1 MGSSKNLTR
10 ITGWLVFAIALTVYF
25 FSAERT
31 GSLWDCG
38 EFILGAYKLQVVH
51 PPGAPLFLLVGRLF
65 AWVGSFF
72 SSDPANIAFAVNLM
86 SSTCTAFAAAFIAW
100 TCMDLT
106 KLSFVGRDGQ
116 MDQGQSWATAGA
128 GLVAGLTTAFCTS
141 IWFSAVEGEVYAMST
156 FFTTLTLWS
165 TVKWYSLPDNP
176 NNDRWLLFTVYA
188 GGLSIGVHL
197 LSLLTFPALGLF
209 YYFKKYKQH
218 NFLGMALAAGGGVV
232 VLGVIQKLIIV
243 GIPVMWS
250 KFELLMVNGMGL
262 PFHSGLVPTILI
274 VSGAI
279 VFGLNYAHKKGN
291 QLLQLIVMAAALVV
305 ISFSTLGVVVVRANA
320 STPVNMNAPSDAM
333 RLIPYLN
340 REQYGERALLYGP
353 NFSARYTD
361 LDDSEDRYGRVGNRY
376 EIVDQKISL
385 EYSSK
390 DKKLFPRM
398 GDGSQGRPRLYKR
411 WMGLNPDGPL
421 PANRPNFADNIGFF
435 VRYQLGWM
443 YWRYFMWNFSGRQN
457 GDQGYE
463 PWDKSS
469 GHWISGIG
477 FLDSMRLGDQS
488 ELPATERDNKA
499 RNTYFMIPFLF
510 GLIGMFFHFKKRN
523 NEALALMALFIITG
537 IGIIVYSNQPPRE
550 PRERDYVLVGS
561 FFTYA
566 IWVGMAVASLFNL
579 LRERAKQ
586 SGPVAAIV
594 ASLAVLSAPL
604 LMGFQN
610 YDDQSRM
617 HHTGSR
623 DYASNFLNSCAPNAI
638 IFTYGDNDTY
648 PLWYAQEVENIRRDV
663 RVVNLSLIA
672 VDWYIDLLRRK
683 QNESPALKLTI
694 PSEAYRGNKRNQV
707 LYNPYAQSSNANKAA
722 SLDQFLRMIAQPREV
737 PLQGGRK
744 LEGFYETKNV
754 FIPVDRQA
762 ALASGA
768 VTLADSNK
776 IVSRIP
782 LNLTNKDQMLKDE
795 IAILDVIGSNLWER
809 PIYFSVTCRR
819 EKLMGLDNYMQLEGL
834 GLRIVPVRSE
844 GENIYGMIGLGRVN
858 KDAYYENV
866 MEKFRWGNFD
876 KEDLFVDNS
885 YMPSI
890 QSLQLGMRRVSFEL
904 LRDGDKDKAMALVDR
919 YFESFPHK
927 NFPYD
932 YRTMMMLDVLYQ
944 ANEYQKAKPHMEI
957 LASETL
963 DYLEYYSSIIDN
975 KNFQASF
982 GDQYSLRNRDM
993 ERLLEEA
1000 QRQND
1005 TEFMEKWG
1013 PLFAPYRAST
1023 TPNQGLDGLQQ
1034 INQ

>member
-65 AWVGSFF
+65 AWVGSLF

-106 KLSFVGRDGQ
+106 KLSFVGRDGE

-128 GLVAGLTTAFCTS
+128 GLIAGLTTAFCTS

-165 TVKWYSLPDNP
+165 TVKWYSLPDTP
-176 NNDRWLLFTVYA
+176 DSDRWLLFTVYA

-209 YYFKKYKQH
+209 YYFKKYKKH
-218 NFLGMALAAGGGVV
+218 NLLGMALAAGGGVV

-243 GIPVMWS
+243 GIPVLWS
-250 KFELLMVNGMGL
+250 KLELLMVNGMGL
-262 PFHSGLVPTILI
+262 PFHSGLIPTILL
-274 VSGAI
+274 VGGAI
-279 VFGLNYAHKKGN
+279 AFGLNYAHKKGN

-385 EYSSK
+385 KYANK
-390 DKKLFPRM
+390 DKILFPRM

-411 WMGLNPDGPL
+411 WMGLNADGPL
-421 PANRPNFADNIGFF
+421 PGNRPNFADNIGFF

-477 FLDSMRLGDQS
+477 FLDNMRLGDQS
-488 ELPATERDNKA
+488 ELPVTERDNKA

-523 NEALALMALFIITG
+523 NEAMALMALFIITG

-566 IWVGMAVASLFNL
+566 IWVGMAAAALFNL

-617 HHTGSR
+617 HHTGAR

-737 PLQGGRK
+737 PLQGGRT

-762 ALASGA
+762 ALNSGA

-782 LNLTNKDQMLKDE
+782 LNLANKDQMLKDE

-975 KNFQASF
+975 KNFQTSF

-993 ERLLEEA
+993 ERLMEEA

-1005 TEFMEKWG
+1005 TEFLQKWE
-1013 PLFAPYRAST
+1013 PLFAPYRVSA

>member
-1 MGSSKNLTR
+1 MGSSKQLFR
-10 ITGWLVFAIALTVYF
+10 ITGWVVFAIALTVYF

-65 AWVGSFF
+65 AWIGSIF
-72 SSDPANIAFAVNLM
+72 SDDPANIAFAVNMM

-100 TCMDLT
+100 VTMDLT
-106 KLSFVGRDGQ
+106 KLSFVGRDEEL
-116 MDQGQSWATAGA
+116 DQGQSLATAGA
-128 GLVAGLTTAFCTS
+128 GLIAGLTTAFATS

-165 TVKWYSLPDNP
+165 TVKWYSLPDTP
-176 NNDRWLLFTVYA
+176 DNDRWLLFTVYA

-209 YYFKKYKQH
+209 YYFKKYKNH
-218 NFLGMALAAGGGVV
+218 NLLGMAAAAGIGVV
-232 VLGVIQKLIIV
+232 VLGFIQKFIIV
-243 GIPVMWS
+243 GIPVLWS
-250 KFELLMVNGMGL
+250 KMELLMVNGLGL
-262 PFHSGLVPTILI
+262 PFHSGLIPTTLIIGGILY
-274 VSGAI
+274 
-279 VFGLNYAHKKGN
+279 FGLNYAHRKGN
-291 QLLQLIVMAAALVV
+291 QLIQLIMVGSALVV

-353 NFSARYTD
+353 HFAARYSNI
-361 LDDSEDRYGRVGNRY
+361 DDSEDRYGRVGDRY
-376 EIVDQKISL
+376 EVVDQKISL
-385 EYSSK
+385 EYSNK
-390 DKKLFPRM
+390 DKMLFPRL
-398 GDGSQGRPRLYKR
+398 GDGTQGRPRLYKR

-421 PANRPNFADNIGFF
+421 PGNRPNFADNIGFF
-435 VRYQLGWM
+435 IRYQLGWM

-457 GDQGYE
+457 SDQGYE

-469 GHWISGIG
+469 GHWISGIK
-477 FLDSMRLGDQS
+477 FLDSMRLGNQS
-488 ELPATERDNKA
+488 ELPATERNHKA
-499 RNTYFMIPFLF
+499 RNTYFMLPFLF
-510 GLIGMFFHFKKRN
+510 GLIGLFFHFRHRN
-523 NEALALMALFIITG
+523 NEALALLALFIITG

-566 IWVGMAVASLFNL
+566 IWIGMAAAALFNL

-586 SGPVAAIV
+586 SGPIAAIV
-594 ASLAVLSAPL
+594 GSLVVLSAPL

-610 YDDQSRM
+610 FDDHSRM
-617 HHTGSR
+617 HHTGAR
-623 DYASNFLNSCAPNAI
+623 DYASNFLNSCEENAI

-683 QNESPALKLTI
+683 QNDSPALKLTI

-707 LYNPYAQSSNANKAA
+707 LYNPYAQSANVNKAV
-722 SLDQFLRMIAQPREV
+722 SIDQFLKMIAQPREV
-737 PLQGGRK
+737 PLQGGRT
-744 LEGFYETKNV
+744 LEGYYETKNV

-762 ALASGA
+762 ALRSGA
-768 VTLADSNK
+768 ATVADSNR

-782 LNLTNKDQMLKDE
+782 LNLTNREQLLKDE
-795 IAILDVIGSNLWER
+795 IAILDVIGSNLWDR

-834 GLRIVPVRSE
+834 GLRIVPVRSD
-844 GENIYGMIGLGRVN
+844 GESIYGMIGLGRVN
-858 KDAYYENV
+858 KDAYYDNV
-866 MEKFRWGNFD
+866 MNKFKWGNFD

-890 QSLQLGMRRVSFEL
+890 QSMQLGMRRVSFEL
-904 LRDGDKDKAMALVDR
+904 LRDGQKDKAMALVDK

-944 ANEYQKAKPHMEI
+944 GNEYEKAKPHMEI
-957 LASETL
+957 LAQETL
-963 DYLEYYSSIIDN
+963 DYLEFYTSLLDN
-975 KNFQASF
+975 KNFQASYA
-982 GDQYSLRNRDM
+982 DQYSLRNRDM

-1005 TEFMEKWG
+1005 TEFLQKWE
-1013 PLFAPYRAST
+1013 PLFSPYRVNNN
-1023 TPNQGLDGLQQ
+1023 PNGTLDGMQQ
-1034 INQ
+1034 LNQ

>member
-1 MGSSKNLTR
+1 MGSSKKLFR
-10 ITGWLVFAIALTVYF
+10 ITGWVVFAIALTVYF

-51 PPGAPLFLLVGRLF
+51 PPGAPLFLLVGRIF
-65 AWVGSFF
+65 AWIGSIF
-72 SSDPANIAFAVNLM
+72 SDDPANIAFAVNMM

-100 TCMDLT
+100 VTMDLT
-106 KLSFVGRDGQ
+106 KLTFVGREGELDK
-116 MDQGQSWATAGA
+116 GQSIATVGA
-128 GLVAGLTTAFCTS
+128 GLIAGLTTAFCTS

-165 TVKWYSLPDNP
+165 TVKWYSLPDTP
-176 NNDRWLLFTVYA
+176 DSDRWLLFTVYA

-209 YYFKKYKQH
+209 YYFKKYKSH
-218 NFLGMALAAGGGVV
+218 NLLGMGIAAGVGVV
-232 VLGVIQKLIIV
+232 VLGVIQKFIIV
-243 GIPVMWS
+243 GIPVLWS
-250 KFELLMVNGMGL
+250 KMELLMVNSFGL
-262 PFHSGLVPTILI
+262 PFHSGLIPTILI
-274 VSGAI
+274 VAGI
-279 VFGLNYAHKKGN
+279 LYFGLNYAHKKGN
-291 QLLQLIVMAAALVV
+291 QLIQLIMVGVTLVI

-353 NFSARYTD
+353 NFAARYSNI
-361 LDDSEDRYGRVGNRY
+361 DDSENRYGRVGDRY
-376 EIVDQKISL
+376 EVVDKKISL
-385 EYSSK
+385 EYSNK
-390 DKKLFPRM
+390 DKMLFPRM
-398 GDGSQGRPRLYKR
+398 GDGTQGRPRLYKR

-421 PANRPNFADNIGFF
+421 PGNRPNFADNIGFF
-435 VRYQLGWM
+435 IRYQLGWM

-457 GDQGYE
+457 SDQGYE
-463 PWDKSS
+463 PWDKSA
-469 GHWISGIG
+469 GHWVSGIK
-477 FLDSMRLGDQS
+477 FLDSMRLGNQS
-488 ELPATERDNKA
+488 ELPATEKNHKA
-499 RNTYFMIPFLF
+499 RNTYFMLPFLF
-510 GLIGMFFHFKKRN
+510 GLIGLFFHFKHRN
-523 NEALALMALFIITG
+523 NEALALLALFIITG

-566 IWVGMAVASLFNL
+566 IWVGMAAASLFNL

-594 ASLAVLSAPL
+594 GSVLVLSAPL

-610 YDDQSRM
+610 FDDHSRM
-617 HHTGSR
+617 HHTGAR

-648 PLWYAQEVENIRRDV
+648 PLWYAQEVENVRRDV

-683 QNESPALKLTI
+683 QNDSPALKLTI

-707 LYNPYAQSSNANKAA
+707 LYNPYAQSANVNKAV
-722 SLDQFLRMIAQPREV
+722 SLDQFLKMIAQPREV
-737 PLQGGRK
+737 PLQGGRS
-744 LEGFYETKNV
+744 LEGYYETKNV
-754 FIPVDRQA
+754 FIPVDRRA

-768 VTLADSNK
+768 ATVADSNR

-795 IAILDVIGSNLWER
+795 IAILDVIGSNLWDR

-834 GLRIVPVRSE
+834 GLRIVPVRSD
-844 GENIYGMIGLGRVN
+844 GESIYGMIGLGRVN
-858 KDAYYENV
+858 KDAYYDNI
-866 MEKFRWGNFD
+866 MNKFKWGNFD

-890 QSLQLGMRRVSFEL
+890 QSMQLGMRRVSFEL
-904 LRDGDKDKAMALVDR
+904 LRDGQKEKAMALVDK

-932 YRTMMMLDVLYQ
+932 YRTMMMLDVMYQ
-944 ANEYQKAKPHMEI
+944 ANEYEKAKPHMEI
-957 LASETL
+957 LAQETL
-963 DYLEYYSSIIDN
+963 DYLEFFTSQIDS
-975 KNFQASF
+975 KNFQASY

-993 ERLLEEA
+993 ERLMEEA

-1005 TEFMEKWG
+1005 TEFLQKWEA
-1013 PLFAPYRAST
+1013 LFAPYRVNTNPSA
-1023 TPNQGLDGLQQ
+1023 PLDGMQQ
-1034 INQ
+1034 LNQ